1 MKKERKIIQ
10 LRSIHLN
17 LSKNLFERINSRLGN
32 GASTWQKS
40 GSDAAE
46 FKRCKSPRF
55 SGDPKMVDT
64 GAPITRPAL
73 NSELRHCGVHLPVR
87 KRLHTDGSP
96 SIIRARGGERAKV
109 GLAVRDGMSPLYWR
123 TKRRMRHR
131 SRTRLL
137 QFWNLVNK
145 HLTAALTGYLVQ
157 PSSRP
162 CLWFLFF
169 FSPPPIEGWQC
180 ARAAI

>member
-1 MKKERKIIQ
+1 MAHQRGRKVAAMRQ
-10 LRSIHLN
+10 NLN
-17 LSKNLFERINSRLGN
+17 T
-32 GASTWQKS
+32 ASHPDSQVIL
-40 GSDAAE
+40 
-46 FKRCKSPRF
+46 
-55 SGDPKMVDT
+55 KMVDT

-87 KRLHTDGSP
+87 KSFHTDESP

-109 GLAVRDGMSPLYWR
+109 VLAVRDGMSPLYWR
-123 TKRRMRHR
+123 AKRRMRHR

-162 CLWFLFF
+162 RLSFLFLFF
-169 FSPPPIEGWQC
+169 FPPTDRRLTVWAP
-180 ARAAI
+180 AAI